1 MSEYIMSAGMRT
13 KLDRKLEIKKEMDRL
28 KFEDE
33 QIENEINKEFYD
45 GVSPRLVECIEHVLL
60 QKAHPH
66 HKEQVKNIM
75 SKYIIGKIEA
85 MDIELLDNIIDCNE
99 DLIKEE
105 IKKEVN

>member
-1 MSEYIMSAGMRT
+1 MSEYIMSTEMRT
-13 KLDRKLEIKKEMDRL
+13 KLNRKLEIKKEMDRL

-33 QIENEINKEFYD
+33 QIEIEINKEFYIE
-45 GVSPRLVECIEHVLL
+45 VSPQLVECIERVLL

-75 SKYIIGKIEA
+75 SNYNSGKIEA

-99 DLIKEE
+99 DLINQE